1 MQYLPLFVVVAVM
14 YGLLAIATLIRLVSK
29 FRNEQIAFMDKRDI
43 SSLIIFFAL
52 FAYSLCRCLSTILV
66 LGGVT
71 SGNVDNYEQNLL
83 GSIPAGMFLMLQTA
97 MLHKWS
103 LHVKE
108 MTHILRNDRFRLGGT
123 LLTSSIGLLIACV
136 ILPLG
141 AVIDHFTDTTPA
153 FSPREWNFLL
163 QLFFGITY
171 IFNGAAF
178 MFLGV
183 YLRFLWT
190 PEGAEAIAASRRIL
204 AIALIF
210 GTMCI
215 TRGCVLL
222 GYLRVRLLS
231 NKDFSKQSVSK
242 WGEPVLYIVEWT
254 LVTISLAVLT
264 ISMSKQRNGSTAPN
278 SAGGHGNNKHL
289 INQSLTSHD
298 LESGGNNSGRS
309 LEGSTN
315 NRGGGGKHTN
325 NKGSVAIAPSP
336 PPQQQS
342 FLHKSKKVFS
352 SIVGVLADT
361 PPDGEST
368 IYDDSSSRLSTASGA
383 RRTVSSDS
391 FGSLPSNGGSVRNS
405 HSQKQKNKRPKNPG
419 SSSRRSM
426 DAYATEKQPILAS
439 SITGSP
445 SSSVHGGSLISSQ
458 RRGIA
463 GSSSRGGPRAIQYNR
478 QHNSSSMGTAAGS
491 PASSHPTS
499 IITTPQKVPLP
510 PAVPPPT
517 FPHHQQNTNNNNSTS
532 STGPIVVV
540 RE

>member
-1 MQYLPLFVVVAVM
+1 MQYLPLFVTVAVM
-14 YGLLAIATLIRLVSK
+14 YGLLAIATLFRLVSK
-29 FRNEQIAFMDKRDI
+29 IRNEQIAFMDKRDI

-52 FAYSLCRCLSTILV
+52 FAYALCRCISTLLV

-123 LLTSSIGLLIACV
+123 LLTSSIGLLVACV

-141 AVIDHFTDTTPA
+141 AVIDHFTYTTPA

-163 QLFFGITY
+163 QLFVGITY
-171 IFNGAAF
+171 IFNGSAF
-178 MFLGV
+178 IFLGV

-190 PEGAEAIAASRRIL
+190 PEGVEAVAASRRIL

-210 GTMCI
+210 GTVCI

-242 WGEPVLYIVEWT
+242 WGEPALYIVEWT
-254 LVTISLAVLT
+254 FVTISLAVLT
-264 ISMSKQRNGSTAPN
+264 ISVSKQRNNSTAPN
-278 SAGGHGNNKHL
+278 STAGGHSNTHNKHL

-298 LESGGNNSGRS
+298 LESGGGGSGRS
-309 LEGSTN
+309 FEGKK
-315 NRGGGGKHTN
+315 GKRTT
-325 NKGSVAIAPSP
+325 SSPTPIAAP
-336 PPQQQS
+336 PKQS

-368 IYDDSSSRLSTASGA
+368 IYDDSSSRLSCSTGA
-383 RRTVSSDS
+383 RRTASSDS

-405 HSQKQKNKRPKNPG
+405 THKQKSKRPKNPG

-426 DAYATEKQPILAS
+426 DAYTTEKQPILAS

-445 SSSVHGGSLISSQ
+445 SSVHGGSISQ
-458 RRGIA
+458 RRGI
-463 GSSSRGGPRAIQYNR
+463 GSSRGGPRAIQYNR

-491 PASSHPTS
+491 PASSCPTS

-510 PAVPPPT
+510 PAVPPT
-517 FPHHQQNTNNNNSTS
+517 IFPPTNNNNDRTS
-532 STGPIVVV
+532 STTPKVVL
-540 RE
+540 RESN